1 MARGVPIPNM
11 KQSLPG
17 RVRAFTLIEL
27 LVVVAVIGILASL
40 LLPALAG
47 ARVKA
52 QRVKCMSN
60 LRQIGL
66 ALHNYADDHEGWFPE
81 TTHSGP
87 TNQSWIFTLSPYLE
101 QVNRIRA
108 CPADPLAE
116 RRIANDG
123 TSYTLNEYISV
134 DRLNPFGEVIETFR
148 HRDTLSNASST
159 ITVFIGA
166 ESLSPNVTSDHTHSR
181 NWVRRGAGNWG
192 GVIADIEPDRFRRGS
207 TPDHTGGTA
216 NYLFADGHVETI
228 PASEFKRRIDAGE
241 NPALPPP

>member
-1 MARGVPIPNM
+1 MKSSLIPC
-11 KQSLPG
+11 
-17 RVRAFTLIEL
+17 RRAFTLIEL
-27 LVVVAVIGILASL
+27 LVVVAVIGILAAM
-40 LLPALAG
+40 LLPAIAG

-52 QRVKCMSN
+52 QRAKCQSN

-66 ALHNYADDHEGWFPE
+66 ALYVYADDHEGWFPE

-87 TNQSWIFTLSPYLE
+87 TNQSWIFTLSPYIE
-101 QVNRIRA
+101 QVNQIRA
-108 CPADPLAE
+108 CPADPLADQ
-116 RRIANDG
+116 RIANGG

-134 DRLNPFGEVIETFR
+134 DRLSPFGDVLETFR
-148 HRDTLSNASST
+148 NRDALSNASST

-181 NWVRRGAGNWG
+181 NWVRRGSGNWG

-228 PASEFKRRIDAGE
+228 TASEFKRRIDAGD

>member
-1 MARGVPIPNM
+1 M
-11 KQSLPG
+11 KLSPCG
-17 RVRAFTLIEL
+17 RLRAFTLIEL
-27 LVVVAVIGILASL
+27 LVVVAVIGILAAM

-47 ARVKA
+47 AKVKA

-60 LRQIGL
+60 LRQLGI
-66 ALHNYADDHEGWFPE
+66 ALHTYADDHDGWFPE

-87 TNQSWIFTLSPYLE
+87 TNQSWVFTLADYVAN
-101 QVNRIRA
+101 VNQIRA
-108 CPADPLAE
+108 CPADPLAAQ
-116 RRIANDG
+116 RLANGG
-123 TSYTLNEYISV
+123 TSYVLNEYISV
-134 DRLNPFGEVIETFR
+134 DRLSPFGDILETFR
-148 HRDTLSNASST
+148 HRDSLSNATGT

-192 GVIADIEPDRFRRGS
+192 GVIADIEPDRFRRGD

-216 NYLFADGHVETI
+216 NYLFADGHVEVI
-228 PASEFKRRIDAGE
+228 PAGEFKRRIDAGD